1 MAGTVRFRFATIP
14 DSSPHFTTQEIQ
26 LQVEI
31 ILPLFRVSFV
41 CRFRCWLDPWYLLA
55 CLSRDSHG
63 SSFDNR
69 SPSAGVPGYRIS
81 QMVANGG
88 YVIDAY
94 GFVNVIS
101 PAGIPMRS
109 IVGIWPDPLMFVA
122 INCADVKKSKE
133 FYEQLGFV
141 EQVRHLCSNIS

>member
-1 MAGTVRFRFATIP
+1 MVCSCFTV
-14 DSSPHFTTQEIQ
+14 
-26 LQVEI
+26 
-31 ILPLFRVSFV
+31 
-41 CRFRCWLDPWYLLA
+41 
-55 CLSRDSHG
+55 
-63 SSFDNR
+63 
-69 SPSAGVPGYRIS
+69 GVPGYRIS

-133 FYEQLGFV
+133 LYEQLGFV
-141 EQVRHLCSNIS
+141 EQVREMKVRSSLSNFSILSLN